1 MGKYHNENNRCY
13 KPLFIKLMPV
23 TLDNNKY
30 LWAGAVF
37 IITHTHTELNRHF
50 MKHLPETGTCTQV
63 GIAYTVGLFLL
74 FSKYLSVLNTRSV
87 FLLQQAFRLETTA
100 PHANNTKWSEAAW
113 SECCN

>member
-37 IITHTHTELNRHF
+37 IITHTHRT
-50 MKHLPETGTCTQV
+50 
-63 GIAYTVGLFLL
+63 
-74 FSKYLSVLNTRSV
+74 
-87 FLLQQAFRLETTA
+87 
-100 PHANNTKWSEAAW
+100 
-113 SECCN
+113 